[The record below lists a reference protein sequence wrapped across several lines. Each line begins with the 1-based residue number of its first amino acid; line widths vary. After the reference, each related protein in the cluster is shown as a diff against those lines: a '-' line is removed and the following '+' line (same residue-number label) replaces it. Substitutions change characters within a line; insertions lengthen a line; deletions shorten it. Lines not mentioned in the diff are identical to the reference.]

1 MRGPPDLKEAA
12 MIQKST
18 LVALTQL
25 FALTFATAL
34 IGCNPQE
41 AEVAAQIDQR
51 NREIERNI
59 AANDAIKLVDEYYAA
74 DVAVLVPPG
83 HEFVSGRNNIIE
95 FWRQDLE
102 TAITVQLQTTRI
114 ELQGDLA
121 VEVGTYLFQV
131 DTPNGPQPQP
141 GKYSVTF
148 RKQSDGKWKAVI
160 DMWAP

>member
-1 MRGPPDLKEAA
+1 
-12 MIQKST
+12 MIRKNAI
-18 LVALTQL
+18 VAVTHL
-25 FALTFATAL
+25 FALAL
-34 IGCNPQE
+34 IPVLTGCNPQE

-51 NREIERNI
+51 NREIEQNI
-59 AANDAIKLVDEYYAA
+59 LSNDAVKLVEQYYAP

-83 HEFVSGRNNIIE
+83 RNFVSGRNNIIE
-95 FWRQDLE
+95 FWRQDLL
-102 TAITVQLQTTRI
+102 TAISVQLTTTRI

-131 DTPNGPQPQP
+131 DTPNGPQPEP

-148 RKQSDGKWKAVI
+148 RRQSDGQWRSVI

>member
-1 MRGPPDLKEAA
+1 
-12 MIQKST
+12 MIRKNAILAVT
-18 LVALTQL
+18 PL
-25 FALTFATAL
+25 FAFAL
-34 IGCNPQE
+34 IALQTGCSPQE
-41 AEVAAQIDQR
+41 AEVAAQITER

-59 AANDAIKLVDEYYAA
+59 AADDAVKLVDEYYAG

-83 HEFVSGRNNIIE
+83 NAFVQGKNNIIE
-95 FWRQDLE
+95 FWRQDLQ
-102 TAITVQLQTTRI
+102 TAISVQLTTTRI

-131 DTPNGPQPQP
+131 DSPTGPQAQP

-148 RKQSDGKWKAVI
+148 RRQNDGKWKAVI